1 MDKTY
6 IQEQN
11 ADARADR
18 QSLGNVRKIFTPT
31 KFPKKFELC
40 TSDLQKKTN
49 MTCEPANRMAQGNRN
64 LSLLVR
70 PKLQGRSE
78 ICFIRRSKGGGYATF
93 QN

>member
-1 MDKTY
+1 MGKTH

-11 ADARADR
+11 TDAKVERLSPGD
-18 QSLGNVRKIFTPT
+18 VRKIFAPT
-31 KFPKKFELC
+31 KFRRKFELC

-78 ICFIRRSKGGGYATF
+78 FCFIRRSKGGGYATI